1 MILDKFISVIISA
14 ICINFLLEAYSS
26 AGGSDSRGPL
36 YLSTAQY
43 CVPAP
48 PTACLISA
56 EEAEHI
62 KQSLYI
68 LVLREPPCHCKNVS
82 FNWTE

>member
-1 MILDKFISVIISA
+1 MIMDKFISVIISA
-14 ICINFLLEAYSS
+14 VGINFLQEAYSS

-56 EEAEHI
+56 EEAEHKTI
-62 KQSLYI
+62 IIHPSLERTS
-68 LVLREPPCHCKNVS
+68 LALQK
-82 FNWTE
+82 FKFQLD